1 MVHMHIGILTFQL
14 KLANSH
20 SLKAKRSHIKPLL
33 HHMHKKFNI
42 SISEI
47 DLLDIWD
54 SSVIG
59 CVMVSNEKR
68 FLDSSL
74 KRIYNYMQSTFRDI
88 EFFDENFEIW

>member
-1 MVHMHIGILTFQL
+1 MMLIGILTFQV

-20 SLKAKRSHIKPLL
+20 SLKAKRSQIKPLL
-33 HHMHKKFNI
+33 HHIHKKFNV

-59 CVMVSNEKR
+59 CVMVANEKR

-74 KRIYNYMQSTFRDI
+74 KRIYNYMQSNFRDI
-88 EFFDENFEIW
+88 EFFDEKIEIW